1 MLRYAL
7 RRTLESVLLMLGV
20 LVLVFFLV
28 RLTGDP
34 VSLII
39 PMDAPTAQRE
49 AFREAMGLNEPLPVQ
64 FWSFMSGAVQG
75 DLGTSLRRRGEA
87 NLDIILARLPA
98 TVQLALAALAFAVLV
113 AVPLGLA
120 GGMHPGSGIDRVARS
135 VGLAGQTIPSFWLG
149 MLLIVLFAVTLRWLP
164 SFGRDGFASL
174 ILPAV
179 ALGFAGM
186 GQLVRLTRSAVLD
199 VRRSDYVRTAHAKGM
214 AQPRVSLRH
223 VLPNVAIPIVSVLGI
238 QFTYLLGGSVY
249 IEVVFAWPGL
259 GSLLENAIR
268 DADFPLVQAITIFI
282 SLFAI
287 SIHLLTDLLYGVLDP
302 RLRRAT

>member
-1 MLRYAL
+1 MLRYAI
-7 RRTLESVLLMLGV
+7 RRTLESVLLMVGV
-20 LVLVFFLV
+20 LVLVFFMV

-49 AFREAMGLNEPLPVQ
+49 AFREAMGLDRPLLVQ
-64 FWSFMSGAVQG
+64 FATYMADAAQG
-75 DLGTSLRRRGEA
+75 DLGNSLRRRGEA
-87 NLDIILARLPA
+87 NLDIILERLPA
-98 TVQLALAALAFAVLV
+98 TVQLALAALLFAVVV
-113 AVPLGLA
+113 ALPLGLF
-120 GGMHPGSGIDRVARS
+120 GGMRPGSLIDRIART

-149 MLLIVLFAVTLRWLP
+149 MLLIVLFAVTLGWLP

-199 VRRSDYVRTAHAKGM
+199 VRRADYVRTAQAKGM
-214 AQPRVSLRH
+214 RSGRVALRH

-259 GSLLENAIR
+259 GSLLESAIR

-302 RLRRAT
+302 RLRRAS

>member
-1 MLRYAL
+1 
-7 RRTLESVLLMLGV
+7 MLGV
-20 LVLVFFLV
+20 LVLVFFMV

-49 AFREAMGLNEPLPVQ
+49 AFREIMGLNDPLIVQ
-64 FWSFMSGAVQG
+64 FGNYMLGAVQG

-98 TVQLALAALAFAVLV
+98 TVQLAFAALAFAVLV
-113 AVPLGLA
+113 AVPLGLM
-120 GGMHPGSGIDRVARS
+120 GGMRPGSAIDRVART

-164 SFGRDGFASL
+164 SFGRDGFSSL

-199 VRRSDYVRTAHAKGM
+199 VRRADYVRTAQAKGM
-214 AQPRVSLRH
+214 RSGRVALRH

-259 GSLLENAIR
+259 GSLLESAIR

-302 RLRRAT
+302 RLRRAS